1 MSFKLG
7 EYCRTYGGDIVKIV
21 QVEDIKDY
29 ETVKGSDGIWRY
41 NRKHDYGRVTGW
53 SGLPMN
59 LVNRP
64 SHGLSDYVLNPDNLI
79 Y

>member
-1 MSFKLG
+1 MFKLG

-21 QVEDIKDY
+21 EVSDTKYY
-29 ETVKGSDGIWRY
+29 ETVKGSDGKWRY
-41 NRKHDYGRVTGW
+41 NRRGEYGRITGW

-59 LVNRP
+59 MGNWP
-64 SHGLSDYVLNPDNLI
+64 SHGLSDYTMNPDNLI

>member
-1 MSFKLG
+1 MFKVG

-21 QVEDIKDY
+21 DESNDKGY
-29 ETVKGSDGIWRY
+29 ECVKGSDGKWRY
-41 NRKHDYGRVTGW
+41 NRKGDYGRITGW
-53 SGLPMN
+53 SGMPSCMGDW
-59 LVNRP
+59 P